1 MNSTFKVVFN
11 KARGALMVVNEITSS
26 VQVKGTKTV
35 VAAAVSALVAGGAMA
50 STVPEVKGGVF
61 TWDNPTVE
69 SPTANISIRGANAQ
83 LAGNPDRQA
92 NTIVISNGSFTG
104 ARAGFFAFAGSQNV
118 TIKDTKFSGS
128 QNTALFFNGHKSSDQ
143 NVVVDA
149 TTFEKSTVTF
159 DNVTFENNH
168 ATGTDK
174 GVAGGALYIYDK
186 VDMSFKNGSFK
197 GNSISCNDNQAYG
210 GAAVVK
216 SGKVVFEDVLFENN
230 VATSKSGI
238 ATGGAILVD
247 ITTGIKDNGNV
258 TAGDVTFKITKDMTY
273 SGNNVVGGTAP
284 GDTYGW
290 YAYTGGGFLFLD
302 RASFGTFDIDEGKTL
317 TLGKDGAPD
326 DMDSIAS
333 ALPNTSKQN
342 PQFSTLTKK
351 GAGTLRLNS
360 SLDKYFGIFN
370 VTEGSVVLNKAWN
383 NRAHTTVT
391 GGLLKANNGITLD
404 SLKASKGD
412 LDPTGELT
420 VTDKG
425 AVETTALTLKNSAKS
440 TNYKP
445 AVTIT
450 GGSLTVTGNL
460 AVDAGTV
467 SVAGGTLK
475 IGGTINVAKDAKL
488 AVSGGVLDAK
498 STSIFTDFK
507 TDKMQVSTTIGD
519 VNNFTGGTINISD
532 FTESYSLDDLLAMQK
547 LFSTNNAV
555 KVSMTNG
562 KLNSTNATL
571 DKVLDTGS
579 NIAGETVTTTLGTA
593 GTVVTVPDGN
603 AATIG
608 SVKVEAPEGSTN
620 AATEIALKKG
630 TLTIAGGLNGETKP
644 LVEGALA
651 EDFKLTVGDST
662 NAAELV
668 LGFDETS
675 VGTLDKTVSVADKGT
690 LTVKAGSFD
699 IAKVTTVEGANILL

>member
-1 MNSTFKVVFN
+1 MQRYWEVQ
-11 KARGALMVVNEITSS
+11 EITSS

-50 STVPEVKGGVF
+50 STAPDLIDGVF
-61 TWDNPTVE
+61 TWDNPTVKP
-69 SPTANISIRGANAQ
+69 PTKNTSIRGANDQ
-83 LAGNPDRQA
+83 LTGQPDYRA

-104 ARAGFFAFAGSQNV
+104 AHAGFFAFAGSQNV
-118 TIKDTKFSGS
+118 TIKDTNFSGS
-128 QNTALFFNGHKSSDQ
+128 QNTALFFNGHKSSDP
-143 NVVVDA
+143 NVVVNA
-149 TTFEKSTVTF
+149 TKFGTSKVTF
-159 DNVTFENNH
+159 DNVTFETNH
-168 ATGTDK
+168 ATGNE

-230 VATSKSGI
+230 VATSEKGI

-247 ITTGIKDNGNV
+247 ITTGITDNGKV

-273 SGNNVVGGTAP
+273 SGNNVVGGAAP

-317 TLGKDGAPD
+317 TLGKDGATG

-333 ALPNTSKQN
+333 ALPNKSKQD
-342 PQFSTLTKK
+342 PKFSTLTKK

-370 VTEGSVVLNKAWN
+370 VTEGSVVLNQAWN

-391 GGLLKANNGITLD
+391 GGLLKANKGITLD
-404 SLKASKGD
+404 SLKASVGD

-425 AVETTALTLKNSAKS
+425 AVETTALTLRNSANS
-440 TNYKP
+440 TTYKP

-467 SVAGGTLK
+467 SVEGGTLK
-475 IGGTINVAKDAKL
+475 IGGTINVKTDAKL

-498 STSIFTDFK
+498 ELL
-507 TDKMQVSTTIGD
+507 
-519 VNNFTGGTINISD
+519 NN
-532 FTESYSLDDLLAMQK
+532 Y
-547 LFSTNNAV
+547 
-555 KVSMTNG
+555 
-562 KLNSTNATL
+562 
-571 DKVLDTGS
+571 
-579 NIAGETVTTTLGTA
+579 
-593 GTVVTVPDGN
+593 
-603 AATIG
+603 
-608 SVKVEAPEGSTN
+608 
-620 AATEIALKKG
+620 
-630 TLTIAGGLNGETKP
+630 
-644 LVEGALA
+644 
-651 EDFKLTVGDST
+651 
-662 NAAELV
+662 
-668 LGFDETS
+668 
-675 VGTLDKTVSVADKGT
+675 
-690 LTVKAGSFD
+690 
-699 IAKVTTVEGANILL
+699 

>member
-302 RASFGTFDIDEGKTL
+302 RASFGTFDID
-317 TLGKDGAPD
+317 
-326 DMDSIAS
+326 
-333 ALPNTSKQN
+333 
-342 PQFSTLTKK
+342 
-351 GAGTLRLNS
+351 R
-360 SLDKYFGIFN
+360 
-370 VTEGSVVLNKAWN
+370 
-383 NRAHTTVT
+383 R
-391 GGLLKANNGITLD
+391 
-404 SLKASKGD
+404 
-412 LDPTGELT
+412 
-420 VTDKG
+420 
-425 AVETTALTLKNSAKS
+425 
-440 TNYKP
+440 
-445 AVTIT
+445 
-450 GGSLTVTGNL
+450 
-460 AVDAGTV
+460 
-467 SVAGGTLK
+467 
-475 IGGTINVAKDAKL
+475 
-488 AVSGGVLDAK
+488 
-498 STSIFTDFK
+498 
-507 TDKMQVSTTIGD
+507 
-519 VNNFTGGTINISD
+519 
-532 FTESYSLDDLLAMQK
+532 
-547 LFSTNNAV
+547 
-555 KVSMTNG
+555 
-562 KLNSTNATL
+562 
-571 DKVLDTGS
+571 
-579 NIAGETVTTTLGTA
+579 
-593 GTVVTVPDGN
+593 
-603 AATIG
+603 
-608 SVKVEAPEGSTN
+608 
-620 AATEIALKKG
+620 
-630 TLTIAGGLNGETKP
+630 
-644 LVEGALA
+644 
-651 EDFKLTVGDST
+651 
-662 NAAELV
+662 
-668 LGFDETS
+668 
-675 VGTLDKTVSVADKGT
+675 
-690 LTVKAGSFD
+690 
-699 IAKVTTVEGANILL
+699 

>member
-404 SLKASKGD
+404 SPKASKGD

-620 AATEIALKKG
+620 AATEIALKKDSSG
-630 TLTIAGGLNGETKP
+630 IC
-644 LVEGALA
+644 
-651 EDFKLTVGDST
+651 VGS
-662 NAAELV
+662 
-668 LGFDETS
+668 
-675 VGTLDKTVSVADKGT
+675 
-690 LTVKAGSFD
+690 
-699 IAKVTTVEGANILL
+699 